1 MPSLAKHPLGWHYIY
16 LRLIVGFLRLLT
28 ALAQRRSTK
37 QLDEGIA
44 FQSITV
50 PSRDKERNIKVH
62 LHRPEGYD
70 STKPTPVLVNWHGS
84 SFIIPMFGANREFC
98 SLIATRTKCL
108 VFDADYRKAPEHPFP
123 AAIQDAEDIVYY
135 LIANPDKYD
144 PSNIFLSG
152 FSAGGSIALVTAS
165 TLGPDRIKGVIGFY
179 PAVDLTKQHTA
190 PEKRMLAGVIVP
202 PFFRNIARAAY
213 MLSRQPRDDP
223 RISVIHAPTEN
234 FPKHIYLVC
243 GNADAG
249 YDPLVKFTE
258 RLKEA
263 GHRDIE
269 FVSLVYMGHG
279 FDARAKKGTEAEK
292 NKLKTYAGAVGL
304 INRVIGASR

>member
-1 MPSLAKHPLGWHYIY
+1 
-16 LRLIVGFLRLLT
+16 
-28 ALAQRRSTK
+28 
-37 QLDEGIA
+37 
-44 FQSITV
+44 
-50 PSRDKERNIKVH
+50 
-62 LHRPEGYD
+62 
-70 STKPTPVLVNWHGS
+70 
-84 SFIIPMFGANREFC
+84 MFGTNREFC
-98 SLIATRTKCL
+98 SIIAARTKCL

-123 AAIQDAEDIVYY
+123 AVIQDAEDIIFY

-144 PSNIFLSG
+144 PPNIFLSG
-152 FSAGGSIALVTAS
+152 FSAGGSIALVMTS

-190 PEKRMLAGVIVP
+190 PEQRMLAGVTVS

-213 MLSRQPRDDP
+213 IPSSQPRNDP
-223 RISVIHAPTEN
+223 RISVTHAPTKK

-249 YDPLVKFTE
+249 YDPLAKFTE
-258 RLKEA
+258 KLKEA

-292 NKLKTYAGAVGL
+292 KKVETYAGAVDL

>member
-1 MPSLAKHPLGWHYIY
+1 M
-16 LRLIVGFLRLLT
+16 RFLT
-28 ALAQRRSTK
+28 ALEQRRNITK
-37 QLDEGIA
+37 QVHEDIT

-50 PSRDKERNIKVH
+50 PSRDKGRNIKVH

-84 SFIIPMFGANREFC
+84 SFIIPLLGSNRAFC
-98 SLIATRTKCL
+98 SFVATRTKCL

-135 LIANPDKYD
+135 LLANPDKYD

-152 FSAGGSIALVTAS
+152 FSAGGSIALITAS
-165 TLGPDRIKGVIGFY
+165 TIGPERVKGVIGIY
-179 PAVDLTKQHTA
+179 PAVDLTKQHVA
-190 PEKRMLAGVIVP
+190 PEKRMLAGVVVP
-202 PFFRNIARAAY
+202 PFFRNIARASY
-213 MLSRQPRDDP
+213 MPSGQPRDDP
-223 RISVIHAPTEN
+223 RISVIQAPTEN

-243 GNADAG
+243 GNADAC
-249 YDPLVKFTE
+249 YDPLVKFTQ

-269 FVSLVYMGHG
+269 FVSLEYMGHG

-292 NKLKTYAGAVGL
+292 MKDDAYAGAVDL
-304 INRVIGASR
+304 INRVIGASG